1 MPGRLLHRERQQKAF
16 WLGYDV
22 TLALAVLAG
31 AGDLPNR
38 WGVASLVWLL
48 AYTLA
53 VLRIMMLWPAFFRLL
68 GRNWHYLLYPTVCAA
83 SVVWLISRA
92 TTLVGAVRSPCPC

>member
-1 MPGRLLHRERQQKAF
+1 MVGLAAAPPQGAAPGRLLHRERQQKAF

-48 AYTLA
+48 A
-53 VLRIMMLWPAFFRLL
+53 
-68 GRNWHYLLYPTVCAA
+68 
-83 SVVWLISRA
+83 
-92 TTLVGAVRSPCPC
+92 